1 MTKKGLED
9 EIQYLREKL
18 TACEK
23 RIRELEDL
31 GNLDDIRETDLAK
44 VIMKKAAILSTTIDP
59 FYRKI
64 IREDIEVLK
73 SILRGHE

>member
-9 EIQYLREKL
+9 EIQYLQEKL
-18 TACEK
+18 AYYKK
-23 RIRELEDL
+23 RISELEGL
-31 GNLDDIRETDLAK
+31 GNLDDIRETDLVK
-44 VIMKKAAILSTTIDP
+44 IIVKKAAILSTTIDP

-73 SILRGHE
+73 SILSGHE

>member
-1 MTKKGLED
+1 MTKRGLED

-23 RIRELEDL
+23 RIRELENL
-31 GNLDDIRETDLAK
+31 GNLDDIRETDLVK
-44 VIMKKAAILSTTIDP
+44 IIVKKAAILSTTIDP

-64 IREDIEVLK
+64 IMEDIEVLK

>member
-23 RIRELEDL
+23 RIRELENL
-31 GNLDDIRETDLAK
+31 GNLDDIRETDLTK
-44 VIMKKAAILSTTIDP
+44 VIMKKSSDLINHNRSVLQENYQGG
-59 FYRKI
+59 YRSL
-64 IREDIEVLK
+64 EVDTQ
-73 SILRGHE
+73 RT